1 MWEFR
6 TLGST
11 AVRGNVGKVETEAPA
26 PWRAP
31 SENCYSLHARRAHL
45 SRIARTGHLRFAPTG
60 LLRHVLTGGF
70 QRAYDSIDIDP
81 ASRKLRRDQRGG
93 TGRTSSVCRCR
104 LVLREGGRML
114 SVLGWIAVVSFAV
127 STVFIIW
134 MLHRAFQYVYVQV
147 SPERIHGDNSVVTN
161 FIELLDQART
171 SMIVYDDGNDMDGAV
186 YNDTRVIDAVR
197 SKLQSNPDF
206 ELKCLFNCN
215 DDAKFR
221 KAFRGEPRVDI
232 RTRSDVRPERKT
244 HYKIIDGGLKAYL
257 SRHELGSSQR
267 RFKIVDCT
275 NVSKRHRSRVA
286 GFVLSKHTE
295 DFATAFDAAKR
306 D

>member
-1 MWEFR
+1 M
-6 TLGST
+6 GSYPT
-11 AVRGNVGKVETEAPA
+11 PDTTKR
-26 PWRAP
+26 
-31 SENCYSLHARRAHL
+31 SHRRISVL
-45 SRIARTGHLRFAPTG
+45 
-60 LLRHVLTGGF
+60 VLTVGF
-70 QRAYDSIDIDP
+70 QGAYDLIGIDS
-81 ASRKLRRDQRGG
+81 ALRELRRDQRDG

-114 SVLGWIAVVSFAV
+114 SVLGWIAVVSFAA

-134 MLHRAFQYVYVQV
+134 MLHRTFQYMHVQV
-147 SPERIHGDNSVVTN
+147 SPERINDDNSVVTN
-161 FIELLDQART
+161 FVELLDEART
-171 SMIVYDDGNDMDGAV
+171 SMIVYDDGNDMAGSV
-186 YNDTRVIDAVR
+186 YNDSRIIEAVR
-197 SKLQSNPDF
+197 RKLRSNPGF
-206 ELKCLFNCN
+206 ELQCLFNC
-215 DDAKFR
+215 DDDVRLR
-221 KAFRGEPRVDI
+221 KEFAHEPRVDI
-232 RTRSDVRPERKT
+232 RTRTDMGGERKT

-295 DFATAFDAAKR
+295 DFATAFSAAKIR

>member
-1 MWEFR
+1 
-6 TLGST
+6 
-11 AVRGNVGKVETEAPA
+11 
-26 PWRAP
+26 
-31 SENCYSLHARRAHL
+31 
-45 SRIARTGHLRFAPTG
+45 
-60 LLRHVLTGGF
+60 
-70 QRAYDSIDIDP
+70 
-81 ASRKLRRDQRGG
+81 
-93 TGRTSSVCRCR
+93 
-104 LVLREGGRML
+104 ML

-171 SMIVYDDGNDMDGAV
+171 SMIVYDDGNDMDRAV
-186 YNDTRVIDAVR
+186 YNDSRIIDAVR

-215 DDAKFR
+215 DDVKFR

-267 RFKIVDCT
+267 RFKTVDCT